1 MFAIILTS
9 IQLMYAQEHMTF
21 QGIPIDG
28 SLDSMITKLEGK
40 GFKLDKRA
48 DEYNAA
54 IMTGIFAGKQADIY
68 ILATPKS
75 KVVWKIAA
83 NFEKKDSWYSLKS
96 DYKEYKE
103 AYTTKYGKPS
113 DSFEFFSKPY
123 YEGDS
128 YELQAL
134 RLDKCTYATFWEL
147 TSGTIA
153 VKLAS
158 GSYLSLIYEDNIN
171 VTLKNKEEKN
181 SVMDDI

>member
-1 MFAIILTS
+1 MATFILS
-9 IQLMYAQEHMTF
+9 CIQLTYAQEHMTF

-28 SLDSMITKLEGK
+28 TLDSMITKLRAK
-40 GFKLDKRA
+40 GFKLDTRA

-54 IMTGIFAGKQADIY
+54 IMSGHFAGKQAELY

-83 NFEKKDSWYSLKS
+83 NFDKNDSWYSLKA

-123 YEGDS
+123 YEGDG

-134 RLDKCTYATFWEL
+134 RLDKCTYATFWKFDA
-147 TSGTIA
+147 GTIA
-153 VKLAS
+153 VKLGSS
-158 GSYLSLIYEDNIN
+158 GYVSLIYEDNTN
-171 VTLKNKEEKN
+171 VRIKEQEEN
-181 SVMDDI
+181 NAVMDDI